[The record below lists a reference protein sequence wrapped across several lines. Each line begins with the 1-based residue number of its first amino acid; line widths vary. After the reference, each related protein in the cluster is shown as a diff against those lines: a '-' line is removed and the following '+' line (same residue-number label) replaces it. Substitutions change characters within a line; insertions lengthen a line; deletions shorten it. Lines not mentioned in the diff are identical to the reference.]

1 MITIKVLTAEPNKV
15 YTNGKISG
23 TVIWVPENEI
33 QEWYQID
40 NGTTSY
46 LDKFKSKFD
55 EEEEIEE

>member
-1 MITIKVLTAEPNKV
+1 MSTIEILTAEPNKV

-23 TVIWVPENEI
+23 TVIWVPEDKV

-40 NGTTSY
+40 MYEETY
-46 LDKFKSKFD
+46 LDRFKSKFN

>member
-1 MITIKVLTAEPNKV
+1 MSTIEILTAEPNKV

-23 TVIWVPENEI
+23 TVIWVPEDKV

-40 NGTTSY
+40 MYEETY
-46 LDKFKSKFD
+46 LNRFKSKFD

>member
-1 MITIKVLTAEPNKV
+1 MSTIEILTAEPNKV

-23 TVIWVPENEI
+23 TVIWVSEDKV

-40 NGTTSY
+40 MYEETY
-46 LDKFKSKFD
+46 LDRFKSKFD

>member
-1 MITIKVLTAEPNKV
+1 ME
-15 YTNGKISG
+15 KISG
-23 TVIWVPENEI
+23 TVVWVPENEI